1 MDEKLKMN
9 IQKADSQFVEND
21 FYNWCK
27 DVMNELEEAWSNKDI
42 ELLAEY
48 ETKQLFSLHQEQ
60 LKNMEQRNVKN
71 VVKDIQINSLHIV
84 GYEQKKDLDR
94 IEVNIEM
101 SLIDYY
107 CSIDSAEILRGS
119 STKKRNV
126 KYKVVFVKDVHIQSD
141 GFQSLK
147 SLTVCPYCGAP
158 IDLKKTSHCEYCQRD
173 IHARKSCYKIAEL
186 EILTL
191 V

>member
-9 IQKADSQFVEND
+9 IQKADSQFVESD

-147 SLTVCPYCGAP
+147 SLTVCPY
-158 IDLKKTSHCEYCQRD
+158 LWSTY
-173 IHARKSCYKIAEL
+173 
-186 EILTL
+186 
-191 V
+191 